1 MTEPLDVPDESP
13 RSRAR
18 IRLAAAAALVLI
30 FVAGAAA
37 GWGMSTRMHEQTR
50 RGRPG
55 SGRPRGAMVAYFER
69 LHLRPEQ
76 KTAIDSIFARRRV
89 EIDAFWR
96 GPGQQLRAILDST
109 RADVRSVLDSAQR
122 ATYDSLPDPSRRG
135 PGGPGRPG
143 GRDDRND
150 RNDRARTPGA

>member
-1 MTEPLDVPDESP
+1 MTESQDAPDETP
-13 RSRAR
+13 RSRVR
-18 IRLAAAAALVLI
+18 IRLAAAAALLLI
-30 FVAGAAA
+30 FVAGAAV
-37 GWGMSTRMHEQTR
+37 GWGMSTRVHAQQR
-50 RGRPG
+50 RDRPNG
-55 SGRPRGAMVAYFER
+55 NRPRGGMVAYFER

-143 GRDDRND
+143 GPRDG